1 MSIDIYEGD
10 FPLKFSSITSSS
22 EIVSTSTISPFFIL
36 SSTFPGLE
44 SISFNPIAYLIM
56 PRIVAAVIMFPYL
69 VIIGDIFGMIGGLV
83 ASTA

>member
-44 SISFNPIAYLIM
+44 SISFYLISSNVESS
-56 PRIVAAVIMFPYL
+56 P
-69 VIIGDIFGMIGGLV
+69 
-83 ASTA
+83 ASETKKSNF

>member
-10 FPLKFSSITSSS
+10 FPLKFSSITSFS

-44 SISFNPIAYLIM
+44 SISFNLKSSNVESSP
-56 PRIVAAVIMFPYL
+56 
-69 VIIGDIFGMIGGLV
+69 
-83 ASTA
+83 ASETKKSNF